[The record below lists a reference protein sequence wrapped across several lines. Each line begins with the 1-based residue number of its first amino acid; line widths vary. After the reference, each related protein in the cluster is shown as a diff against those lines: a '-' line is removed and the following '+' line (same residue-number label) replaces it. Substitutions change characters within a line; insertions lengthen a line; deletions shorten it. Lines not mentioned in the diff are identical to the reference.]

1 MRFALLG
8 DSPVATAV
16 AQAVAL
22 DPDCR
27 LAHWSG
33 RTPDP
38 PPKLTHFPGL
48 RVSANWAELLTD
60 ADVDAV
66 IVAES
71 DDDWQL
77 VVRQLLQAGK
87 AVLVLPELVQSAAF
101 FYELALFDA
110 ESPGKLFPLLDLR
123 GHPLVAD
130 LRRLVSDRRLGGIRH
145 VQFERTIPTGSPAL
159 GSTPAG
165 LMTHAELTSAILID
179 ADLLRA
185 LFGSYDQVTA
195 SRSGDPSDGF
205 SLATVT
211 LAGDEAPQAV
221 WTAVGTAAMAGWK
234 LTLFGESGTALLES
248 VSQTDEINGRPLRLT
263 VTRADQPAV
272 VSEATADSGVW
283 LLEQFIAEA
292 NRQSKTVDSPEEGPS
307 HLWDELA
314 CAVELVDAVERSV
327 RRRRTIDV
335 YFETPS
341 ERGLFKTQMTAVGC
355 SLLMLTLVA
364 IVMYL
369 VFEASIDMP
378 QIVRQILVVLIFAP
392 LGLFLALQLLF
403 FVTRPA
409 SRE

>member
-16 AQAVAL
+16 AQNVAL
-22 DPDCR
+22 DSDCR
-27 LAHWSG
+27 LVHWSG
-33 RTPDP
+33 RAPEP
-38 PPKLTHFPGL
+38 PAKLTHLPGL
-48 RVSANWAELLTD
+48 RVSGNWEDLLTA

-66 IVAES
+66 IVAEA
-71 DDDWQL
+71 DDDWQP

-123 GHPLVAD
+123 GHPLVAEMQQ
-130 LRRLVSDRRLGGIRH
+130 LVAERRLGGIRH
-145 VQFERTIPTGSPAL
+145 VQLERTISTGSAGL

-185 LFGSYDQVTA
+185 LFGPYDQVTA
-195 SRSGDPSDGF
+195 SRSGDASAGF

-211 LAGDEAPQAV
+211 LAGNDAPQAV
-221 WTAVGTAAMAGWK
+221 WTAVGTTATAGWK
-234 LTLFGESGTALLES
+234 LTLFGASGTAVLES
-248 VSQTDEINGRPLRLT
+248 LPHHDEFNGRPLRLT
-263 VTRADQPAV
+263 VTGSDQAPI
-272 VSEATADSGVW
+272 VSEATADSGAW
-283 LLEQFIAEA
+283 LLEHFIAEV
-292 NRQSKTVDSPEEGPS
+292 NRQSKAVDSPEGSQS

-364 IVMYL
+364 IVVYL

-392 LGLFLALQLLF
+392 LGIFLALQLLF

-409 SRE
+409 SRD